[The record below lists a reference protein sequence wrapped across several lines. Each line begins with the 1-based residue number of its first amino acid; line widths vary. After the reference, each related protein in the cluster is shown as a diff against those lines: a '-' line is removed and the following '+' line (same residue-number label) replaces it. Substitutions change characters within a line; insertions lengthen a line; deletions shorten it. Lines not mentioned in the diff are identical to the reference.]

1 MKSLHR
7 LVMVVAAV
15 CVSSVTLAND
25 WPQWRG
31 PNRDDIS
38 AETGLA
44 KQWTSA
50 PKQVWLFKDAGKG
63 YSGFA
68 IANGKLYS
76 MRAGAKGEELFAL
89 DANTGKPL
97 WATPIGETLKNGW
110 GDGPRGTPTV
120 DGDKVYALGGQG
132 SLICA
137 DAKTGKPVWKASLS
151 QMGGK
156 IQDWGYTE
164 SVLVDGNFVICTPG
178 GAGGAIAALDKKTG
192 KLAWRSKEFTDKQQY
207 SSCVTA
213 DINKVHQIV
222 QLTMNAIVGV
232 EAKTGKLLWKAE
244 WPGKVA
250 VIPTPIVKDNFVYVT
265 SGYGVGCKL
274 IKIDENNT
282 VTTVYEN
289 KVMKNHHGGV
299 VLVGD
304 HIYGHSDGGGWICQN
319 FMTGEMVWN
328 DKKMGKGAAGCVTEG
343 MMHCLDETTG
353 DVALVECSP
362 KGWTEHGRFTLA
374 PQTQIRSPKGHI
386 WTHPV
391 VANGKMYL
399 RDQDLIFCFDV
410 SGGKA
415 AE

>member
-137 DAKTGKPVWKASLS
+137 DAKTGKPVWKASL
-151 QMGGK
+151 GK
-156 IQDWGYTE
+156 RRPRQEDRQA
-164 SVLVDGNFVICTPG
+164 C
-178 GAGGAIAALDKKTG
+178 
-192 KLAWRSKEFTDKQQY
+192 LAVQR
-207 SSCVTA
+207 
-213 DINKVHQIV
+213 VH
-222 QLTMNAIVGV
+222 
-232 EAKTGKLLWKAE
+232 
-244 WPGKVA
+244 
-250 VIPTPIVKDNFVYVT
+250 
-265 SGYGVGCKL
+265 
-274 IKIDENNT
+274 
-282 VTTVYEN
+282 
-289 KVMKNHHGGV
+289 
-299 VLVGD
+299 
-304 HIYGHSDGGGWICQN
+304 
-319 FMTGEMVWN
+319 
-328 DKKMGKGAAGCVTEG
+328 
-343 MMHCLDETTG
+343 
-353 DVALVECSP
+353 
-362 KGWTEHGRFTLA
+362 R
-374 PQTQIRSPKGHI
+374 
-386 WTHPV
+386 
-391 VANGKMYL
+391 
-399 RDQDLIFCFDV
+399 
-410 SGGKA
+410 
-415 AE
+415 